1 MISLAQLESIG
12 EDVWSAFTTAHNL
25 VMQDAVTV
33 YIDLRRRQTYYY
45 NIICYSR
52 H

>member
-33 YIDLRRRQTYYY
+33 YIDYSSELSIAQTA
-45 NIICYSR
+45 NHIIII
-52 H
+52 